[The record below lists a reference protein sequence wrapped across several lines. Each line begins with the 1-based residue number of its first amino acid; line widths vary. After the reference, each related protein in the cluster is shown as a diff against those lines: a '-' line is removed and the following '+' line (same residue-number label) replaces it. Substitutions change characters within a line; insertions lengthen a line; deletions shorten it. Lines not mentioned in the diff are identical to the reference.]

1 MGELR
6 PSVLSVQQDRA
17 AVYND
22 LKQAFLCFIKTR
34 AEGPWRHAM
43 AAAAPAFQA
52 LSDKIRSLIASCP
65 AHAPLL
71 SRLQDLERER
81 LRMTLALY
89 ALQAPARLELFA
101 WQQNDGSPLKAG
113 QGCGCGSGDGHSRAA
128 HQTQEPT
135 EAEFRA
141 AVRELTCGIE
151 ENTVAINDVL
161 DEVRDIE
168 DNDGSEDM
176 SEARNGAP
184 CDPSDAHTARTATQ
198 G

>member
-1 MGELR
+1 
-6 PSVLSVQQDRA
+6 
-17 AVYND
+17 
-22 LKQAFLCFIKTR
+22 
-34 AEGPWRHAM
+34 M

-52 LSDKIRSLIASCP
+52 LSDEIRSLIASCP

-151 ENTVAINDVL
+151 VGVMGP
-161 DEVRDIE
+161 E
-168 DNDGSEDM
+168 DALSPQPRRGVCLTRRRGILGS
-176 SEARNGAP
+176 GL
-184 CDPSDAHTARTATQ
+184 PSNPPADLQSTHTAGEHRCHQ
-198 G
+198 